1 MEFPSRLRGLKW
13 GSTSSSLC
21 HPVLLALEPNSRP
34 RRLQPASLMGMSQEL
49 EEWWTRGLYDKSAD
63 SIICTS
69 LISQL
74 GDQIRIQ
81 KCAHKG
87 AIWGPTLLGPQQD
100 PLGPECLADHPKKAI
115 GACWGLIGAPGR
127 LLGHRVPPALS
138 VIQDVSC
145 P

>member
-1 MEFPSRLRGLKW
+1 MEVCQGTESEVGIRK
-13 GSTSSSLC
+13 
-21 HPVLLALEPNSRP
+21 P
-34 RRLQPASLMGMSQEL
+34 RDYGAQKG
-49 EEWWTRGLYDKSAD
+49 
-63 SIICTS
+63 S

-81 KCAHKG
+81 KHVHKD

-127 LLGHRVPPALS
+127 PLGHHVPPALS
-138 VIQDVSC
+138 VIQDVLCS
-145 P
+145 